1 MLLKELKPLLEE
13 PLPPDVDPSYLEPKP
28 GAYSSPSLMYRFT
41 KIGGVKVGQ
50 GSSRAAFSV
59 SIDAD
64 LLDTSILSSYG
75 FPTSG
80 KIDTV
85 FKVATNANGIAQNKA
100 EINTFK
106 KYKSHDFARYILP
119 ILDTSARTKNI
130 TLDEEP
136 LSHWIQL
143 PMVKRIKP
151 LEFKGIFEAEFG
163 MVFDDLSN
171 LKIKTRAELHDALK
185 EIRNNAVKNGV
196 ASGLQA
202 HNFHTLMDMIDTV
215 KLGFGDIFKNS
226 SWGLFNNRLY
236 LLDYGFDVTTHE
248 LYNKFKKA
256 TAKVDKDGNI
266 TLKLSPTLKRYKA

>member
-1 MLLKELKPLLEE
+1 MKLKEILPLLEA
-13 PLPPDVDPSYLEPKP
+13 PLPPDVDPSYLEPKD
-28 GAYSSPSLMYRFT
+28 GKYSSPSIMYRFT

-64 LLDTSILSSYG
+64 MLDHSILSHYG
-75 FPTSG
+75 FPTTG

-85 FKVATNANGIAQNKA
+85 FKVAINANGIAQNKA
-100 EINTFK
+100 EINTFH

-130 TLDEEP
+130 TLDDEP

-151 LEFKGIFEAEFG
+151 LEFKGIFESEFG
-163 MVFDDLSN
+163 MVFDELSN
-171 LKIKTRAELHDALK
+171 LKVRTRDELHDKLK
-185 EIRNNAVKNGV
+185 EILHNAVKDGI
-196 ASGLQA
+196 ATGTQA
-202 HNFHTLMDMIDTV
+202 HNFHTLMDMVSTV

-226 SWGLFNNRLY
+226 SWGLYHNRLY
-236 LLDYGFDVTTHE
+236 LLDYGFDVTTHD

-256 TAKVDKDGNI
+256 SAKVKDGNI
-266 TLKLSPTLKRYKA
+266 TLTLSPTLKRYKA